1 MDRRAINP
9 DASFDPS
16 DRRYSHAWTAG
27 GTLYMSGQT
36 GWRPD
41 MTLAVD
47 DVGAQTRQA
56 FENVGTILEAVDRAL
71 EDVVKVTSYFVD
83 VDRDLA
89 GYKDVW
95 AEVFSEPWPAHTA
108 IGVDALAHPDLLV
121 EVEAEVPLDG

>member
-41 MTLAVD
+41 MTLAGD
-47 DVGAQTRQA
+47 DIAAQTRQA
-56 FENVGTILEAVDRAL
+56 FENVGSILEAVDRDL
-71 EDVVKVTSYFVD
+71 GDVVKVTSYFVD
-83 VDRDLA
+83 IDRDLA

-95 AEVFSEPWPAHTA
+95 ADVFDEPWPAHTA
-108 IGVDALAHPDLLV
+108 IGVEALAHPDLLV
-121 EVEAEVPLDG
+121 EVEAEAPLAE